1 MGNKQV
7 KSIVNL
13 SHADLRSFVIRWQ
26 ITSLC
31 NYRCDFC
38 VQGSREAHLEAAKV
52 ESVSIRE
59 KIADNLVNY
68 IETKIGKEET
78 VELYLIGGEVTI
90 LKDFPD
96 ILRKFIDC
104 RFKGRIIVYLTTNL
118 SMGPDYFVSLCEMF
132 RGKRGRTLKISASY
146 YRDFTTPE
154 TFCGTVLRLSP
165 YFPLKRWPFR
175 KNVLFSI
182 GIPMIDDESWHV
194 YNEMKKAFDKL
205 RVSVN
210 PIMLRD
216 YNTNLSEEVRTRL
229 EPQNADVGSLL
240 VSFIGGIKRR
250 FMNMAQLGY
259 YLNESDRK
267 FHPQGYYC
275 DAGRNC
281 ISVSADGQVWRCPV
295 LSPPESFRMGNI
307 WDEGFSLLSSPAI
320 CDADHCSCSYF
331 TKIWHT

>member
-26 ITSLC
+26 VTSLC

-118 SMGPDYFVSLCEMF
+118 SMGPDY
-132 RGKRGRTLKISASY
+132 
-146 YRDFTTPE
+146 
-154 TFCGTVLRLSP
+154 
-165 YFPLKRWPFR
+165 
-175 KNVLFSI
+175 
-182 GIPMIDDESWHV
+182 
-194 YNEMKKAFDKL
+194 
-205 RVSVN
+205 
-210 PIMLRD
+210 
-216 YNTNLSEEVRTRL
+216 NTNLSEEVRTRL
-229 EPQNADVGSLL
+229 AARNADVGSLL

-307 WDEGFSLLSSPAI
+307 WDEGFSLLSSLAI